1 VIRLIGFLLV
11 AFVIVLVVRSLR
23 RRAPERT
30 SMSRAEALE
39 ALGVP
44 EGASDEE
51 VVKAYRKLMTRVHP
65 DTPGGSTYLA
75 TKLNQAKDVLLG

>member
-1 VIRLIGFLLV
+1 VIRLLVLLLIL
-11 AFVIVLVVRSLR
+11 FVIVLAVRGLR
-23 RRAPERT
+23 RNAPARPV
-30 SMSRAEALE
+30 MSRAEALE

-44 EGASDEE
+44 EGASEE
-51 VVKAYRKLMTRVHP
+51 QVVKAYKLLMTRVHP